1 MDNGLSDILSGKLD
15 KQSAVKPTGLENLD
29 FISRGKIPPNPSEL
43 LMHPRMKALMEWASE
58 NYDLVVIDTPPILA
72 VTDPAIVGAMAGTT
86 LLVGRFGQN
95 AVKEIEVT
103 RNRFEQSGVEVKGFI
118 LNAVLRKA
126 SSSYGNYGYY
136 NYSYK

>member
-1 MDNGLSDILSGKLD
+1 
-15 KQSAVKPTGLENLD
+15 
-29 FISRGKIPPNPSEL
+29 
-43 LMHPRMKALMEWASE
+43 MHPRMKALMEWASE